1 MTERTVQNMPYD
13 RSLSQEFDIPK
24 ILFALT
30 LQEAH
35 ELTVANSVAQSYCSK
50 KLS

>member
-1 MTERTVQNMPYD
+1 MTERTVQKMPYD
-13 RSLSQEFDIPK
+13 ISLSQEFNIPK

-35 ELTVANSVAQSYCSK
+35 KLTVANSVAQSYCSM